1 MSVKK
6 HSKSKGIVSG
16 IVALVILAI
25 AGWMLLNRQYIIDL
39 VNYYEYQPTSTI
51 ASFVDK
57 ASMNAQG
64 KFLFYSAQPKLEE
77 STDFNTSCPNYS
89 AGSMAILGCYDGQK
103 IYIFNVS
110 NSQLNGIR
118 EETSAYEMLHA
129 AYKRITGDDKTK
141 LDALIEAEYA
151 KQANSSTAASV
162 AYFAKY
168 EPGERDDELFS
179 VIATQFAT
187 ISPSLESYYSRF
199 FNDRQVLVTLYN
211 QYSSVFTNLSTQSTD
226 LYNQI
231 TTLNQKIVSDKAT
244 YEQNSAQ
251 LQTDI
256 NTFNQDA
263 QSGNMTQSQYNSQRA
278 ALENRISAL
287 DADRAAINDEITNV
301 ANLVTQYQ
309 ALALQVQQLNQSI
322 DSTVTAAPSL

>member
-6 HSKSKGIVSG
+6 HSKIKGIVSA
-16 IVALVILAI
+16 IVAVAILAI
-25 AGWMLLNRQYIIDL
+25 AGWVVLNRQYLIDL
-39 VNYYEYQPTSTI
+39 ANYLQYQPTTTI

-57 ASMNAQG
+57 ASMNGEG

-77 STDFNTSCPNYS
+77 SADFNKSCPNYS

-103 IYIFNVS
+103 IYIYNVT
-110 NSQLNGIR
+110 NSQLDGIL
-118 EETSAYEMLHA
+118 EETAAYEMLHA

-151 KQANSSTAASV
+151 KQGDAGTAASV

-179 VIATQFAT
+179 VIATQFST
-187 ISPSLESYYSRF
+187 ISPDLESYYSRF
-199 FNDRQVLVTLYN
+199 LMNRQVLVNLYN
-211 QYSSVFTNLSTQSTD
+211 KYSSVFTNLSTQSTD

-244 YEQNSAQ
+244 YDQNSAQ
-251 LQTDI
+251 LQADI
-256 NTFNQDA
+256 DTFNQDA

-278 ALENRISAL
+278 SLTNRISAL
-287 DADRAAINDEITNV
+287 DSDRDAINSEITTV
-301 ANLVTQYQ
+301 TNLVTQYQ

-322 DSTVTAAPSL
+322 DSTVTAAPTL